1 MAEGDA
7 APALG
12 AFGYVLPHEER
23 EAKELIDKQFIE
35 LTGKPFGAK
44 VCGYLV
50 CIKIYVRPEHIRE
63 VKVDGGG
70 TQKIYIPDQSRQE
83 DRFQSVAGLVVGIGP
98 QAYRGK
104 NADGSEKFPEGPWC
118 RVGDW
123 VTIPRYEAHL
133 FSYRGVAL
141 GIIVDDKIMSII
153 EDPTDVQNINAA
165 TKY

>member
-1 MAEGDA
+1 MAEGNA

-12 AFGYVLPHEER
+12 AFGYVLPHEVR

-50 CIKIYVRPEHIRE
+50 CIKIYVRPDHIKTIKRD
-63 VKVDGGG
+63 DGSEA
-70 TQKIYIPDQSRQE
+70 KIYIPEQSQAE
-83 DRFQSVAGLVVGIGP
+83 DKFQSVAGLVVGIGP

-104 NADGSEKFPEGPWC
+104 NADGSDRFPEGPWC
-118 RVGDW
+118 AIGDW

-141 GIIVDDKIMSII
+141 GIIPDDKIMSII

-165 TKY
+165 IKY